1 MKKFRTI
8 LEGLVDKKQP
18 DKLTESD
25 AAYAASLE
33 KIAREKKIKSLSN
46 RDRDTLSRIAD
57 MMKNAN
63 RDDIKHETTTP
74 DQRRKAR
81 LAQMARRKDAE
92 THRDRMARLGK
103 SQTEERRVNFKE
115 YAEELQKESP
125 NRYSPL
131 QMAKAKKERE
141 ERRKKSGDSERN
153 RYQRLKQRAYGNYMG
168 GLKDDFAYIEA
179 TLEEN
184 YRTLATKGMGTE
196 TPSSANNIK
205 KNDIEMDYYD
215 ASGSKRRGKI
225 SNIDNDTYTVRDID
239 DGKYRKYKFLD
250 REKAKEYLKKEN
262 INENDM
268 SLDDIKKKWAKE
280 IIRYQDGDGDLSN
293 AAEMDMFGYHG
304 SDAIKT
310 DDPDD
315 FEDFVMGLQ
324 MGKYREKS
332 GIKEASA
339 KADAMKAIKRDRDFQ
354 KVKDV
359 DIRATTAD
367 MKLAKKNPITQL
379 RKILDY
385 KGGQIEF
392 MNKKKLKLKADDADA
407 LLRGFD
413 ALQKPADKEKYQTLI
428 SRDPASLKKIL
439 KVVKR

>member
-33 KIAREKKIKSLSN
+33 KIDREKKIKSLSN

-81 LAQMARRKDAE
+81 LAQMARRKGAE
-92 THRDRMARLGK
+92 THRQRQARLGK
-103 SQTEERRVNFKE
+103 PQTEERRVNFKE
-115 YAEELQKESP
+115 YAE
-125 NRYSPL
+125 
-131 QMAKAKKERE
+131 
-141 ERRKKSGDSERN
+141 
-153 RYQRLKQRAYGNYMG
+153 G
-168 GLKDDFAYIEA
+168 GLNEDFMHIAV

-225 SNIDNDTYTVRDID
+225 SNIDNETYTVRDID

-250 REKAKEYLKKEN
+250 REKAKEYLKKESV
-262 INENDM
+262 NENDM

-310 DDPDD
+310 DDPDE

-324 MGKYREKS
+324 MGKYREKL

>member
-81 LAQMARRKDAE
+81 LAQMARRKGAE
-92 THRDRMARLGK
+92 THRQRQARLGK
-103 SQTEERRVNFKE
+103 PQTEERRVNFKE
-115 YAEELQKESP
+115 YAE
-125 NRYSPL
+125 
-131 QMAKAKKERE
+131 
-141 ERRKKSGDSERN
+141 
-153 RYQRLKQRAYGNYMG
+153 G
-168 GLKDDFAYIEA
+168 GLNEDFMHIAV

-225 SNIDNDTYTVRDID
+225 SNIDNETYTVRDID

-250 REKAKEYLKKEN
+250 REKAKEYLKKESV
-262 INENDM
+262 NENDM

-310 DDPDD
+310 DDPDE

-324 MGKYREKS
+324 MGKYREKL